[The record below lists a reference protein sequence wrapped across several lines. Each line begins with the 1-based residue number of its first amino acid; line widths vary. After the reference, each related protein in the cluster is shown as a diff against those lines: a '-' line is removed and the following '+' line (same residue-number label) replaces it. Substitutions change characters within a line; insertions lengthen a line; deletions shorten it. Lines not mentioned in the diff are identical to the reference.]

1 MLNIMISWLVSAMM
15 VIAVAY
21 ILPGVYVSTFLV
33 ALVVAV
39 VLGMVNSI
47 IRPLAVLLTLPI
59 TIVTLGLF
67 TFVLD
72 ALLVMFCAVV
82 VPGFVVNNFWWALL
96 FALLISLV
104 NSFLKKQAK
113 HENMSNP
120 TIF

>member
-1 MLNIMISWLVSAMM
+1 MLNILISWLVSAMM

-39 VLGMVNSI
+39 VLGMVNSV
-47 IRPLAVLLTLPI
+47 IRPLAILLTIPI
-59 TIVTLGLF
+59 NIITLGLF

-72 ALLVMFCAVV
+72 ALLVMFCAFV
-82 VPGFVVNNFWWALL
+82 VPGFIVKSFWWALL

-104 NSFLKKQAK
+104 NSFIKKQAK
-113 HENMSNP
+113 QENLSNP